1 MLSKTL
7 RALALLC
14 CTSLLPAGP
23 AFAELTA
30 AAPVA
35 RVHHVV
41 IVWLKEHGNADARQ
55 RYIDISRAQAKL
67 PMVQRYQVGTAV
79 PGGREVVDSSYDVA
93 IVASFE
99 DKAALDAYLQHPEH
113 KRVIDEGLKPLVDHF
128 VVYDFAEAP

>member
-7 RALALLC
+7 RTLALLC
-14 CTSLLPAGP
+14 CTSLPAGV

-67 PMVQRYQVGTAV
+67 PMVVRYQVGTAL
-79 PGGREVVDSSYDVA
+79 PGGREVVDSSYDIA

-99 DKAALDAYLQHPEH
+99 SQEALDAYLKHPEH
-113 KRVIDEGLKPLVDHF
+113 KRVIDEGLKPLVDRF
-128 VVYDFAEAP
+128 LVYDFAEAH